1 MKKYLAELLGTFI
14 LVLFGCGAVVV
25 LGGLTAGIGGGTLG
39 VLIIA
44 VAFGLGLLAAITLV
58 GKISGAHVN
67 PAVSLGMLLIKKIS
81 VKDFFLYVVAQVI
94 GAFLAVGVIAII
106 IHTSTGNS
114 VYTLDLF
121 NYGAN
126 GYGSL
131 SSVDI
136 SLIGAIVVETILTFI
151 FVSVVLTVATNKSEK
166 THGGL
171 IIGAALT
178 MVHIIG
184 IPLTGT
190 SVNPARSLAPAVVA
204 GGDAL
209 SQVWV
214 FILAPLLGAVLAAA
228 VYILLHGE
236 KKEELPEGVEVVEVI
251 ETVVV
256 EEPVESSSEE
266 QASEA

>member
-1 MKKYLAELLGTFI
+1 MKKYLAEVLGTFI
-14 LVLFGCGAVVV
+14 LVLFGCGSVVV

-44 VAFGLGLLAAITLV
+44 VAFGLGLLAAATII
-58 GKISGAHVN
+58 GKISGGHVN

-81 VKDFFLYVVAQVI
+81 LKDFFIYIVSQVI

-106 IHTSTGNS
+106 INTSVGNA
-114 VYTLDLF
+114 VYTLDMF
-121 NYGAN
+121 RYGAN
-126 GYGSL
+126 GFGDL
-131 SSVDI
+131 SSAG
-136 SLIGAIVVETILTFI
+136 LNLEGAILVETVLTFI
-151 FVSVVLTVATNKSEK
+151 FVSVVLAVATNKSEK

-178 MVHIIG
+178 LVHIVG

-190 SVNPARSLAPAVVA
+190 SVNPARSLAPAVFA
-204 GGDAL
+204 GGEAL

-228 VYILLHGE
+228 VYTLFHSE
-236 KKEELPEGVEVVEVI
+236 KKAEVELEAAK
-251 ETVVV
+251 ET
-256 EEPVESSSEE
+256 SSE
-266 QASEA
+266 A